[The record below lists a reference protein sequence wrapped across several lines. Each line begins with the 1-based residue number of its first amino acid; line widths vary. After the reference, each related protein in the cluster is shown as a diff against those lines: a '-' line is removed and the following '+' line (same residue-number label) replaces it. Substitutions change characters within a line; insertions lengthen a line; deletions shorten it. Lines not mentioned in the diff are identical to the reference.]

1 MKERVNPSIKM
12 ISLWCFPVK
21 KHIMTSIMTTP
32 NISSL
37 SPFSALSQ
45 ANDYEYYD
53 QSELEPSYEYCDA
66 SGNPYLDTI
75 IPAKLSYVLLDEN
88 DMYED
93 EPILDL
99 SDDNRTMLT
108 DLSNSSDRCPMRF
121 MNTGVSWGSA
131 VGAYTNELAE
141 LKKVEDLAEFTEFNE
156 KNEADVIREAHVLKL
171 ASLPKFPKAMLERMK
186 KEAEEASKVK
196 PNASAKFYT
205 WKKGVTSSSTSH
217 TAWGHRRNG
226 GGKGKVQTLSEMNS
240 EKAISELAAKKRL
253 RQQANKEQAEVDA
266 YRRAEK
272 MKTLEI
278 QKIAYQPVV
287 VETPVVEVVVV
298 EETDFQKFRREEMAA
313 FNTKSAPVI
322 DYVVD
327 TVPVKTEKTESKWN
341 KVDAKQTKSE
351 KLASTIANTL
361 FTQPPKRSRTGAINK
376 LADMKKGGGEMR
388 SRLCKS
394 VMPGSSK
401 KCPHG
406 IRCKFAHSPE
416 QLSVK
421 GCLFGDRC
429 NFVRKGV
436 DSWENTKSKIC
447 QFGHPGEET
456 DKASF
461 CKRIGMVI
469 CQEVTTPIVKVQQPV
484 VVKTMP
490 FARSNFSYSSAVN
503 PNPPSPRISRFSE
516 VVPNTPSPRISKFST
531 VVEPPKIAR
540 KPPSRISRFSEVVEP
555 IVIDIEKPR
564 VSTVRSN
571 FSYSSAVVEKPRVF
585 KIHIDQLGRTTA
597 YIISMKLTN
606 VVIEFI

>member
-1 MKERVNPSIKM
+1 MN
-12 ISLWCFPVK
+12 IS
-21 KHIMTSIMTTP
+21 

-45 ANDYEYYD
+45 VNDYDYYD

-75 IPAKLSYVLLDEN
+75 IPSKLSYVLLDEN

-99 SDDNRTMLT
+99 TDDNRTMLT
-108 DLSNSSDRCPMRF
+108 DLSNSSERCPMRF
-121 MNTGVSWGSA
+121 LNTGVSWRSA
-131 VGAYTNELAE
+131 VGAYTKELAE
-141 LKKVEDLAEFTEFNE
+141 IKKVEDLAEFTEFNE
-156 KNEADVIREAHVLKL
+156 KNEADVLRQAHELKL

-196 PNASAKFYT
+196 PNASTKFYT
-205 WKKGVTSSSTSH
+205 WKVGAKSSNTSH

-287 VETPVVEVVVV
+287 VVETPVVVVV

-313 FNTKSAPVI
+313 FNTKLAPVI
-322 DYVVD
+322 DYIVD
-327 TVPVKTEKTESKWN
+327 TVPVKTEKTELKWS

-351 KLASTIANTL
+351 KLASKIANML
-361 FTQPPKRSRTGAINK
+361 FVQPPKKSRTGAINK
-376 LADMKKGGGEMR
+376 LADMKGCGGEMR

-416 QLSVK
+416 QLNVK
-421 GCLFGDRC
+421 GCVFGDRC

-469 CQEVTTPIVKVQQPV
+469 CQEVTPPVVVPQQPV
-484 VVKTMP
+484 VVKNVS

-503 PNPPSPRISRFSE
+503 PTPLVQSTPPRRISRFSE
-516 VVPNTPSPRISKFST
+516 VV
-531 VVEPPKIAR
+531 
-540 KPPSRISRFSEVVEP
+540 KPPPVVKKGPSRFSSVVKP
-555 IVIDIEKPR
+555 IVLDFEKPKR